1 MKLNLLIMGPAGAGK
16 GTMSDLIKKHFRI
29 AHIST
34 GDMFREELKKES
46 ELGLKAKGYMTQGL
60 LVPDELVI
68 DMVLNRLD
76 QPDCEKG
83 YLLDG
88 FPRSLM
94 QATVFDTKVID
105 TAKEV
110 NLVINLV
117 VDEQDLFERIENRR
131 VCRNCGKPISGR
143 ADKRFCCSRC
153 KNEWNNS
160 LNGPA
165 RHRRNRVL
173 GILDK
178 NYQVLKMVLESGE
191 RAPELASLADAGFRS
206 EYVTEFRR
214 IRRGR
219 DEYRCF
225 DISYNKTETRLYNIR
240 RVPELE

>member
-1 MKLNLLIMGPAGAGK
+1 MICLNLNSYMFAEKIWKSGL
-16 GTMSDLIKKHFRI
+16 SF
-29 AHIST
+29 ST
-34 GDMFREELKKES
+34 FLQKKE
-46 ELGLKAKGYMTQGL
+46 M
-60 LVPDELVI
+60 
-68 DMVLNRLD
+68 N
-76 QPDCEKG
+76 
-83 YLLDG
+83 
-88 FPRSLM
+88 
-94 QATVFDTKVID
+94 
-105 TAKEV
+105 
-110 NLVINLV
+110 
-117 VDEQDLFERIENRR
+117 EQKHEEER
-131 VCRNCGKPISGR
+131 VCLNCGKPISGR

-191 RAPELASLADAGFRS
+191 RAPELTSLADAGFRS